1 MAVLKRRYRLVTF
14 RVHPE
19 EYELLTK
26 ACMDSG
32 ARSISE
38 FSRAAV
44 LRKVQK
50 TEHERP
56 GTLTGDLATLS
67 DRLAE
72 LDVALEE
79 TRKKIRIVLGSSSA
93 GGTA

>member
-1 MAVLKRRYRLVTF
+1 MVVLKRRYRLVTF
-14 RVHPE
+14 RVHSE

-44 LRKVQK
+44 LQKVQQ
-50 TEHERP
+50 TENARP

-72 LDVALEE
+72 LDAALEE
-79 TRKKIRIVLGSSSA
+79 IRKKIRSVLGSSSST
-93 GGTA
+93 GSP

>member
-1 MAVLKRRYRLVTF
+1 MVVLKRRYRLVTF
-14 RVHPE
+14 RVHSE

-44 LRKVQK
+44 LQKVQQ
-50 TEHERP
+50 TENARP

-72 LDVALEE
+72 LDAALEE
-79 TRKKIRIVLGSSSA
+79 IRKKIRSVLGSSTTTGSA
-93 GGTA
+93 

>member
-1 MAVLKRRYRLVTF
+1 MVVLKRRYRLVTF
-14 RVHPE
+14 RVHAE

-44 LRKVQK
+44 LQKVQQ
-50 TEHERP
+50 TENARP

-72 LDVALEE
+72 LDSALEDV
-79 TRKKIRIVLGSSSA
+79 RKKIRIVLGSSSA
-93 GGTA
+93 AGSS

>member
-1 MAVLKRRYRLVTF
+1 MSVLKRRYRLVTF

-44 LRKVQK
+44 LRKVQQ
-50 TEHERP
+50 TEQARP

-72 LDVALEE
+72 LDSALEE
-79 TRKKIRIVLGSSSA
+79 IRKKIRIVLGSSSA

>member
-1 MAVLKRRYRLVTF
+1 MVVLKRRYRLVTF
-14 RVHPE
+14 RVHSE

-26 ACMDSG
+26 ACLDSG

-44 LRKVQK
+44 LQKVQQ
-50 TEHERP
+50 TEQSRP

-67 DRLAE
+67 DKLAD
-72 LDVALEE
+72 LDAALEDA
-79 TRKKIRIVLGSSSA
+79 RKKIRNVLGSSAAAGSA
-93 GGTA
+93 

>member
-1 MAVLKRRYRLVTF
+1 MVVLRRRYRLVTF
-14 RVHPE
+14 RVHSE

-38 FSRAAV
+38 FSRTAV
-44 LRKVQK
+44 LQKVEQ
-50 TEHERP
+50 TEHARP
-56 GTLTGDLATLS
+56 GTLAGDLATLS

-72 LDVALEE
+72 LDAALEE
-79 TRKKIRIVLGSSSA
+79 TRKKIRSVLGSSIATGSP
-93 GGTA
+93 

>member
-14 RVHPE
+14 RVHSE
-19 EYELLTK
+19 EYDLLTQ

-44 LRKVQK
+44 LRKIQL

-79 TRKKIRIVLGSSSA
+79 IRKKIRLVLGSSSA

>member
-14 RVHPE
+14 RVHSE

-44 LRKVQK
+44 LRKVQQ

-72 LDVALEE
+72 LDAALEE